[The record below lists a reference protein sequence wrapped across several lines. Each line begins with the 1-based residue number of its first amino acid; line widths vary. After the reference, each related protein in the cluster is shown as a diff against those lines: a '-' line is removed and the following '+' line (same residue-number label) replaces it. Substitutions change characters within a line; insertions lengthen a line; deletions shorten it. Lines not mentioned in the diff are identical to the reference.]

1 MDNLNNFETEGIEVM
16 DGMEI
21 MDLDMANCEVQEESN
36 KSKKVGLLIGVGVG
50 IIGAATG
57 TVFYIKHKKEQAAEK
72 DAKLSYYIEQYG
84 DIQLPE
90 EMTAEELADEVE
102 KKCKVEHKAD
112 KPSKKKSKKH
122 K

>member
-1 MDNLNNFETEGIEVM
+1 MDNQNIFEAEGIEVV
-16 DGMEI
+16 DDMEI
-21 MDLDMANCEVQEESN
+21 MDLDMANCEVQEEGK
-36 KSKKVGLLIGVGVG
+36 KSKKVGILIGVGIGV
-50 IIGAATG
+50 IGAGVGA
-57 TVFYIKHKKEQAAEK
+57 VYYVKNKKEKAAEK
-72 DAKLSYYIEQYG
+72 DAKLAYYMEQYG

-112 KPSKKKSKKH
+112 KPAKKKSKKH